1 MPPLTSGLAQ
11 VWRTEVISAANPCC
25 ALVFGL
31 TFSNPPADF
40 ATLLVCWL
48 VLSLQ
53 GNFVSLMCS
62 STGRTVINFH
72 TFAKPMTL
80 ADIFIRLFHS
90 KNVILVI
97 KFFLM
102 SKKELKD
109 EISKVLDHFS
119 DKALNELLNFL
130 KELDSKNNS
139 NLSVSSL
146 DKILHEDKE
155 LLAKLA
161 Q

>member
-1 MPPLTSGLAQ
+1 
-11 VWRTEVISAANPCC
+11 
-25 ALVFGL
+25 
-31 TFSNPPADF
+31 
-40 ATLLVCWL
+40 
-48 VLSLQ
+48 
-53 GNFVSLMCS
+53 
-62 STGRTVINFH
+62 
-72 TFAKPMTL
+72 
-80 ADIFIRLFHS
+80 
-90 KNVILVI
+90 
-97 KFFLM
+97 M

-146 DKILHEDKE
+146 DRILHEDKE